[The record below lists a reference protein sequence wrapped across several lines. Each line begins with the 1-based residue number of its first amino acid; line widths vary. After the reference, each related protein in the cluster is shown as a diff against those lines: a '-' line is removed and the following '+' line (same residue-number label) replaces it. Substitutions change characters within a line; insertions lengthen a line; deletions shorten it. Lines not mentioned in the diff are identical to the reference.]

1 MIITILAILLL
12 CVGILLFNLKIN
24 NDLLTLFGVISFFIG
39 AVATFVCI
47 MIISIEQIGKDV
59 NYQNTL
65 YEKEVLE
72 HRIENANDN
81 IVGNEMLY
89 NDIVEFNNSLR
100 STKKWADNPFVN
112 WFWNDDIA
120 QIDYIEFME

>member
-12 CVGILLFNLKIN
+12 CVGILLLKLKSN
-24 NDLLTLFGVISFFIG
+24 NDWLEFFGIASLFIG
-39 AVATFVCI
+39 ILATFVCI
-47 MIISIEQIGKDV
+47 MIISITQIGKDV
-59 NYQNTL
+59 EYQNTM

-112 WFWNDDIA
+112 WFCNDDIA

>member
-12 CVGILLFNLKIN
+12 CVGILLLKFKSN
-24 NDLLTLFGVISFFIG
+24 NDWLEFFGIVSLFIG
-39 AVATFVCI
+39 IIATFVCI

-72 HRIENANDN
+72 HRIENTNDN